1 MKLNKKVMGLLVAG
15 MLAVPFVGCSDNN
28 VTEELPQTQIEEQQ
42 PQEQEQPQQEQQE
55 QQKPVDEDLNNQYK
69 AKINASDVQKA
80 KEILDPI
87 LSENFGANGYTIM
100 TYEEDNGVVI
110 VIDLKISDL
119 QTATIDEWN
128 YLVDVMTE
136 LQLSAQQY
144 VQQQGLNVSV
154 SLMVGDINA
163 DEPLLA
169 IANGE
174 VMFDI
179 VNGIDRIN

>member
-15 MLAVPFVGCSDNN
+15 MLAVPFVGCGNN
-28 VTEELPQTQIEEQQ
+28 EVEQQLPQTQIEEQQ
-42 PQEQEQPQQEQQE
+42 PQE

-100 TYEEDNGVVI
+100 TYEEYNGVVI

-128 YLVDVMTE
+128 YLVEVMTE
-136 LQLSAQQY
+136 VQLSAQQY

-154 SLMVGDINA
+154 GLVVADLNA
-163 DEPLLA
+163 DEPLLS
-169 IANGE
+169 IVNGE

-179 VNGIDRIN
+179 VNGIDKLN

>member
-42 PQEQEQPQQEQQE
+42 PQQEQPNE

-100 TYEEDNGVVI
+100 TYEEYNGVVI
-110 VIDLKISDL
+110 VIDLKVSDL

-128 YLVDVMTE
+128 YLVEVMTE
-136 LQLSAQQY
+136 LQLAAQQC

-154 SLMVGDINA
+154 GLAVADINA

-169 IANGE
+169 IVNGE

-179 VNGIDRIN
+179 VNGIDKMN

>member
-1 MKLNKKVMGLLVAG
+1 MKMNKKVFALIMSA
-15 MLAVPFVGCSDNN
+15 MLTVPFVVGCGDDN
-28 VTEELPQTQIEEQQ
+28 VTEQLPQTQIEEQQ
-42 PQEQEQPQQEQQE
+42 PQEQEQPQQE

-87 LSENFGANGYTIM
+87 LSENFGANGYTIL

-110 VIDLKISDL
+110 VIDLKVSEL

-163 DEPLLA
+163 DEPLLS
-169 IANGE
+169 IVNGE
-174 VMFDI
+174 VVFDI
-179 VNGIDRIN
+179 INNIDRLN

>member
-15 MLAVPFVGCSDNN
+15 MLAVPFVGCGNN
-28 VTEELPQTQIEEQQ
+28 EVEQQLPQTQIEEQQ
-42 PQEQEQPQQEQQE
+42 PQEQEQPQQEQQ
-55 QQKPVDEDLNNQYK
+55 KPVDEDLNDEYQ

-87 LSENFGANGYTIM
+87 LSENFGANGYTIL

-110 VIDLKISDL
+110 VIDLKVSEL

-128 YLVDVMTE
+128 YLVEVMTE

-154 SLMVGDINA
+154 GLMVGDLNA

-169 IANGE
+169 IVNGE

-179 VNGIDRIN
+179 VNGIDKLN

>member
-1 MKLNKKVMGLLVAG
+1 MKLNKKLFALILTGLLS
-15 MLAVPFVGCSDNN
+15 VPMFGCGNN
-28 VTEELPQTQIEEQQ
+28 EVEQQLPQTQIEEQQ
-42 PQEQEQPQQEQQE
+42 PQE

-69 AKINASDVQKA
+69 AKINANDVQKA

-87 LSENFGANGYTIM
+87 LAENFGANGYTIM
-100 TYEEDNGVVI
+100 TYEEYNGVAI

-128 YLVDVMTE
+128 YLVEVMTE
-136 LQLSAQQY
+136 VQLSAQQY

-154 SLMVGDINA
+154 GLVVADLNA
-163 DEPLLA
+163 DEPLLS
-169 IANGE
+169 IVNGE

-179 VNGIDRIN
+179 VNGIDRLN

>member
-42 PQEQEQPQQEQQE
+42 PQQEQPNE

-100 TYEEDNGVVI
+100 TYEEYNGVGI

-128 YLVDVMTE
+128 YLVEVMTE
-136 LQLSAQQY
+136 LQLAAQQC

-154 SLMVGDINA
+154 GLMVADLNA
-163 DEPLLA
+163 DEPLLS
-169 IANGE
+169 IVNGE

-179 VNGIDRIN
+179 VNGIDKLN

>member
-1 MKLNKKVMGLLVAG
+1 MKLNKKLLGLIMSA
-15 MLAVPFVGCSDNN
+15 MLTVPFVVGCSDNN

-42 PQEQEQPQQEQQE
+42 PQQEQPNE

-154 SLMVGDINA
+154 GLMVGDINA

-169 IANGE
+169 IVNGE

-179 VNGIDRIN
+179 VNNIDRLN

>member
-42 PQEQEQPQQEQQE
+42 PQQEQPNE

-100 TYEEDNGVVI
+100 TYEEYNGVGI

-154 SLMVGDINA
+154 GLMVGDINA

-169 IANGE
+169 IVNGE
-174 VMFDI
+174 VVFDI
-179 VNGIDRIN
+179 INNIDRLN

>member
-42 PQEQEQPQQEQQE
+42 PQQEQPNE

-87 LSENFGANGYTIM
+87 LAENFGANGYTIM
-100 TYEEDNGVVI
+100 TYEEYNGVVI
-110 VIDLKISDL
+110 VIDLKVSDL

-136 LQLSAQQY
+136 LQLAAQQY

-154 SLMVGDINA
+154 GLMVGDINA

-179 VNGIDRIN
+179 INGIDKLN

>member
-15 MLAVPFVGCSDNN
+15 MLAVPFVGCGNN
-28 VTEELPQTQIEEQQ
+28 EVEQQLPQTQIEEQQ
-42 PQEQEQPQQEQQE
+42 PQEQEPQQE
-55 QQKPVDEDLNNQYK
+55 QQKPVDEDLNDEYQ

-87 LSENFGANGYTIM
+87 LSENFGANGYTIL

-110 VIDLKISDL
+110 VIDLKVSEL

-128 YLVDVMTE
+128 YLVEVMTE

-154 SLMVGDINA
+154 GLMVGDLNA

>member
-15 MLAVPFVGCSDNN
+15 LLAVPMFGCSDNE
-28 VTEELPQTQIEEQQ
+28 VEQQLPQTQIEEQQ
-42 PQEQEQPQQEQQE
+42 PQQELP
-55 QQKPVDEDLNNQYK
+55 KDEDLNDEYK
-69 AKINASDVQKA
+69 AKINANDVQKA

-87 LSENFGANGYTIM
+87 LAENFGANGYTIM
-100 TYEEDNGVVI
+100 TYEEYNGVVI
-110 VIDLKISDL
+110 VIDLKVSDL

-136 LQLSAQQY
+136 LQLAAQQC

-154 SLMVGDINA
+154 GLMVADLNA
-163 DEPLLA
+163 DEPLLS
-169 IANGE
+169 IVNGE

-179 VNGIDRIN
+179 VNNIDRLN

>member
-1 MKLNKKVMGLLVAG
+1 MKLNKKVMGLLVVG

-42 PQEQEQPQQEQQE
+42 PQQEQPNE

-87 LSENFGANGYTIM
+87 LSENFGTNGYTIL
-100 TYEEDNGVVI
+100 TYEEYNGVAI

-128 YLVDVMTE
+128 YLVEVMTE
-136 LQLSAQQY
+136 VQLSAQQY

-154 SLMVGDINA
+154 GLMVADLNA
-163 DEPLLA
+163 DEPLLS
-169 IANGE
+169 IVNGE
-174 VMFDI
+174 VVFDI
-179 VNGIDRIN
+179 INNIDKLN

>member
-15 MLAVPFVGCSDNN
+15 LLSVPMFGCGNN
-28 VTEELPQTQIEEQQ
+28 EVEQQLPQTQIEEQQ
-42 PQEQEQPQQEQQE
+42 PQEQEPQQE
-55 QQKPVDEDLNNQYK
+55 QQKPVDEDLNDEYQ

-87 LSENFGANGYTIM
+87 LSENFGANGYTIL

-110 VIDLKISDL
+110 VIDLKVSEL

-128 YLVDVMTE
+128 YLVEVMTE

-144 VQQQGLNVSV
+144 VQQQG
-154 SLMVGDINA
+154 
-163 DEPLLA
+163 
-169 IANGE
+169 
-174 VMFDI
+174 
-179 VNGIDRIN
+179 

>member
-42 PQEQEQPQQEQQE
+42 PQEQEQPQQEQQ
-55 QQKPVDEDLNNQYK
+55 KPVDEDLNNQYK

-87 LSENFGANGYTIM
+87 LSENFGANGYTIL
-100 TYEEDNGVVI
+100 TYEEYNGVAI

-128 YLVDVMTE
+128 YLVEVMTE
-136 LQLSAQQY
+136 LQLAAQQC

-154 SLMVGDINA
+154 GLMVADLNA
-163 DEPLLA
+163 DEPLLS
-169 IANGE
+169 IVNGE

-179 VNGIDRIN
+179 INNIDKLN

>member
-1 MKLNKKVMGLLVAG
+1 MKMNKKVMGLLVAG

-42 PQEQEQPQQEQQE
+42 PQQEQPNE

-87 LSENFGANGYTIM
+87 LSENFGANGYTIL

-110 VIDLKISDL
+110 VIDLKVSEL

-128 YLVDVMTE
+128 YLVEVMTE
-136 LQLSAQQY
+136 VQLAAQQY

-154 SLMVGDINA
+154 GLMVADLNA
-163 DEPLLA
+163 DEPLLS
-169 IANGE
+169 IVNGE

-179 VNGIDRIN
+179 VNGIDKLN